1 LKYAQR
7 SVLNTGVDNQHLRT
21 YEELL
26 KAGTSV
32 ELNQT
37 LGPNFSRN
45 FILVKIDGGPISVNF
60 VDLPGIIV
68 ADESILTGS
77 KVLAIANSPQ
87 GSGDGRMV
95 QLVQNLSATYLDD
108 PKCLTLLTIDMNGM
122 ALTPPISKILLDIET
137 QSASALAREH
147 DRDGNQRIGMPKPC
161 LRD

>member
-1 LKYAQR
+1 M
-7 SVLNTGVDNQHLRT
+7 
-21 YEELL
+21 
-26 KAGTSV
+26 
-32 ELNQT
+32 
-37 LGPNFSRN
+37 
-45 FILVKIDGGPISVNF
+45 NF